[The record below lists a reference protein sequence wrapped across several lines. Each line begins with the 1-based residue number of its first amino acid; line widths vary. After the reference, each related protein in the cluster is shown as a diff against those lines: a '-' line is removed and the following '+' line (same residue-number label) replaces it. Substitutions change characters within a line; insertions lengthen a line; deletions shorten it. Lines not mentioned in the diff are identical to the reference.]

1 MRYQIVIEGSNEAQ
15 IRELFE
21 EIQNKYSFYDNC
33 VFQEVPD
40 EDTIIDDDRREETG
54 FLEV

>member
-1 MRYQIVIEGSNEAQ
+1 MRYHIIIEGKNEGQ
-15 IRELFE
+15 MRNLFE

-33 VFQEVPD
+33 VFDEVKD
-40 EDTIIDDDRREETG
+40 EDTIIDKDRNKETG